1 MQELKRFYVLE
12 FTKHQQLLK
21 IVTSMGI
28 FGNISG
34 AFSDIKHSVRQFL
47 MIPFDAHHE
56 NKVKALMLGSI
67 VLMRDGVKV
76 AANSV

>member
-1 MQELKRFYVLE
+1 
-12 FTKHQQLLK
+12 
-21 IVTSMGI
+21 MGI

-56 NKVKALMLGSI
+56 NKVKALMFGSI
-67 VLMRDGVKV
+67 VLFRDGVKV
-76 AANSV
+76 AANSVQSIFESMKRGTQFIVQ

>member
-1 MQELKRFYVLE
+1 
-12 FTKHQQLLK
+12 
-21 IVTSMGI
+21 MGI